1 MRILLNDYSGHPF
14 PFELSQQ
21 LSKKFNVIHTYSS
34 YFETPKAT
42 FNIKK
47 KK

>member
-21 LSKKFNVIHTYSS
+21 LSKKSNVIHTYSS